1 MRPENLK
8 PDKGTLMNKDKQTR
22 LEAKGWKFG
31 STADFLGLT
40 PEEQAYIDLKI
51 ALGNRLQE
59 KRKEQRQTQTHVAA
73 TLRSSQSR
81 VAKMEKGDPS
91 VSIDLLVKS
100 LYALG
105 TDNTEIA
112 SIIAEQAP
120 VYTPGKRHSR
130 KRT

>member
-1 MRPENLK
+1 MK
-8 PDKGTLMNKDKQTR
+8 PDKGSLMNTTKQTR
-22 LEAKGWKFG
+22 LAKGWKFG
-31 STADFLGLT
+31 STADFVGLT

-91 VSIDLLVKS
+91 VSLDLLVRS

-112 SIIAEQAP
+112 SIIAEQTP
-120 VYTPGKRHSR
+120 VYVPKKRQDR